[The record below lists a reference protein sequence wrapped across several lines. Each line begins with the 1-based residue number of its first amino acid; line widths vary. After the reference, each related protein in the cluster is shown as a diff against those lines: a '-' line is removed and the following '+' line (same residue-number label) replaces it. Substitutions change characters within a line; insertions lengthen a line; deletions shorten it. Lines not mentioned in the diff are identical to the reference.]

1 MSFGTSVGEF
11 VKLGKKAWDLY
22 QACFNAPEVFRS
34 AAQQCFGIHAAIE
47 QTQRSLFELDSN
59 DKDRDHEVYVKLS
72 IMTSNCHHTLTRL
85 EKVLRKYKGL
95 GTSGHNLWDTTR
107 FALGGVKDELAEIR
121 SELGTHLTA
130 ISLFLQNIHYDRLQ
144 SALRRSE
151 SARLSASV
159 ADRNQKET
167 WYLQVPA
174 FPSSLQAAL
183 RMKKKTLL
191 DRHSLTQDWGDS
203 IVPLTAAEQSTR
215 PSLDPEISYSLDEQ
229 WLSVLPEG
237 WQRVWLNAVDYQ
249 YRYVFRPKLQ
259 ISSRAYDRIAPFE
272 TLIQVEVDEL
282 PPGWERS
289 TNVNGVTHYFQQST
303 GKTQLGQPLLKV
315 QDLSEEHIVG

>member
-59 DKDRDHEVYVKLS
+59 DNQHDHKVYVKLS
-72 IMTSNCHHTLTRL
+72 MMTSNCRHTLTRL
-85 EKVLRKYKGL
+85 EQVLKKYKGL

-107 FALGGVKDELAEIR
+107 FALGGAKDELAEIR

-144 SALRRSE
+144 SSLRRSE
-151 SARLSASV
+151 SARLPASV
-159 ADRNQKET
+159 VDRNQKET
-167 WYLQVPA
+167 WYLQLPA
-174 FPSSLQAAL
+174 FPSSLQTAL
-183 RMKKKTLL
+183 RTKKKTLL
-191 DRHSLTQDWGDS
+191 DRHPLKQEWCDS
-203 IVPLTAAEQSTR
+203 IVPLTAAEQSSR
-215 PSLDPEISYSLDEQ
+215 PSLDPDIYYSLDEQ

-237 WQRVWLNAVDYQ
+237 WQRVWLNAVNYQ
-249 YRYVFRPKLQ
+249 YRYVFRPKSQ

-272 TLIQVEVDEL
+272 TLIQVEVDDL

-289 TNVNGVTHYFQQST
+289 TNANGVTHYFHQST
-303 GKTQLGQPLLKV
+303 GKSQLRQPLLEV